1 MTGLKRSRN
10 DENWPISNTN
20 SPLPEF
26 RDRLKRR
33 RKALNISMEEIQV
46 LRDRRAAND
55 ARIAE
60 EQEERLLAEAE
71 AAKEAH
77 RAKGN
82 ARLQHVLASVMDA
95 GFTLYEFLDE
105 LMHTRDRGISSQ
117 VSQMLILRGS
127 DLLESIRQRQ
137 LKMAHAWA
145 AKTTAEMLAR
155 ESLKLAER
163 LRPQQNREVTHVLEE
178 FSLTRIMHDAE
189 ELAPTLCE
197 LLRAVGVPEASPAC
211 ERKNRDLVLVTV
223 ICMLTRCRNEHSS
236 EFQTTTCI
244 YLLAC
249 GASRS
254 QFDVLNHAGFMLSY
268 TAAIAKIKTLRAERL
283 R

>member
-1 MTGLKRSRN
+1 VPLRSLAQRVLFIASPATCFQHFLATNCTAELEPLLVRTLATMTGLKRSRN

-26 RDRLKRR
+26 RDGLKRR

-82 ARLQHVLASVMDA
+82 ARLQHVLASVTDA

-127 DLLESIRQRQ
+127 DLLESICQRQ
-137 LKMAHAWA
+137 PKMAHAWA
-145 AKTTAEMLAR
+145 AKTTAEKLAR
-155 ESLKLAER
+155 ESSKLAER
-163 LRPQQNREVTHVLEE
+163 LRPQQNRGVTHVLEE
-178 FSLTRIMHDAE
+178 FSLTRIMRDAE

-211 ERKNRDLVLVTV
+211 ERKNRDLVRHKFSE
-223 ICMLTRCRNEHSS
+223 ILT
-236 EFQTTTCI
+236 
-244 YLLAC
+244 
-249 GASRS
+249 
-254 QFDVLNHAGFMLSY
+254 
-268 TAAIAKIKTLRAERL
+268 
-283 R
+283 